1 MKRKILAIVILSSII
16 LSNCSS
22 DNDQSNSMSENIKYL
37 KSDKSDNIVYPG
49 DYDHFFE
56 YENGYL
62 THTSTGNT
70 NINNTIYSY
79 DTFGKLISKQN
90 YNGYYAYVYD
100 NQNRLIKEV
109 ETGTNN
115 YTSLTYGTNK
125 ITLTRYY
132 EYSGGSS
139 TENFEQTLDNS
150 GRIIKHRRLTPATYE
165 TSMLNEYIYDNNGNI
180 SEVRFK
186 EDNYGYPDRIVYY
199 QYDNKPNPYFYSLK
213 KINNSIYYLKCLNGL
228 SNYEF
233 SGFTPNNMTIYGS
246 TTYSYTYD
254 EVGYPKTQLKTYYD
268 GSGGTSTTG
277 HTFEYY

>member
-1 MKRKILAIVILSSII
+1 MKRKILAIVILSSIT

-22 DNDQSNSMSENIKYL
+22 DNNQSDSMSENIKYL
-37 KSDKSDNIVYPG
+37 KSDKSDNTVYPG

-70 NINNTIYSY
+70 DINNTTYSF
-79 DTFGKLISKQN
+79 DTYGKLISVQT
-90 YNGYYAYVYD
+90 YNGYYTYVYD

-115 YTSLTYGTNK
+115 YINLTYDTNK
-125 ITLTRYY
+125 VTLTRYY

-139 TENFEQTLDNS
+139 TEIFEQTLDNS

-165 TSMLNEYIYDNNGNI
+165 TSMLDEYIYDNNGNI

-186 EDNYGYPDRIVYY
+186 EDNYGYPDRIIHY

-213 KINNSIYYLKCLNGL
+213 KINNSIYYLKCLTGL
-228 SNYEF
+228 NNYEF

-254 EVGYPKTQLKTYYD
+254 EAGYPKTQLKTYYD

>member
-1 MKRKILAIVILSSII
+1 MKRKILVIVILSSII
-16 LSNCSS
+16 LSNCSDNNPS
-22 DNDQSNSMSENIKYL
+22 DNTIEDIKFL

-56 YENGYL
+56 FDDGYL
-62 THTSTGNT
+62 TFTRTGNT
-70 NINNTIYSY
+70 DINNNIYSY
-79 DTFGKLISKQN
+79 NAVGKLISRQY
-90 YNGYYAYVYD
+90 YNGNFTYAYD

-115 YTSLTYGTNK
+115 YTNLTYETNK
-125 ITLTRYY
+125 VKLTRYY
-132 EYSGGSS
+132 EYAGGSS

-150 GRIIKHRRLTPATYE
+150 GRIIKHRRLTSASYE
-165 TSMLNEYIYDNNGNI
+165 TSMLQEYVYDNNGNI
-180 SEVRFK
+180 SEIRFK
-186 EDNYGYPDRIVYY
+186 ENSYGYPDRIVYY
-199 QYDNKPNPYFYSLK
+199 QYDNKPNPYFFALK
-213 KINNSIYYLKCLNGL
+213 KINNSIYYLKCLKGL

-233 SGFTPNNMTIYGS
+233 TGFTPNNMTIYGS

-254 EVGYPKTQLKTYYD
+254 EDGYPKTQLKTYYN

>member
-22 DNDQSNSMSENIKYL
+22 DNDQGNSMSENIKYL
-37 KSDKSDNIVYPG
+37 KSDKADNIVYPG
-49 DYDHFFE
+49 DYDNFFE
-56 YENGYL
+56 YRNGYL

-70 NINNTIYSY
+70 DINNTIYSY
-79 DTFGKLISKQN
+79 DTYGKLISKQN
-90 YNGYYAYVYD
+90 YNVYCTYVYD

-125 ITLTRYY
+125 VTLTRYY

-139 TENFEQTLDNS
+139 TQNFEQTLDNL

-165 TSMLNEYIYDNNGNI
+165 TSMLNEYIYDNDGNI

-199 QYDNKPNPYFYSLK
+199 QYDNKPNPYFYSFK
-213 KINNSIYYLKCLNGL
+213 KINNSIYYLKCLYGL
-228 SNYEF
+228 SNYQF

-254 EVGYPKTQLKTYYD
+254 EVGYPKTQLETYYD
-268 GSGGTSTTG
+268 GSGGTNATG

>member
-1 MKRKILAIVILSSII
+1 MNRKILTLVVLSLFI
-16 LSNCSS
+16 LSNCSN
-22 DNDQSNSMSENIKYL
+22 DDQSNNEPENIKYL
-37 KSDKSDNIVYPG
+37 KSNKSDNTTYPG
-49 DYDHFFE
+49 DYDYFFE
-56 YENGYL
+56 YQNGFL

-79 DTFGKLISKQN
+79 DTNGKLISMQN
-90 YNGYYAYVYD
+90 YFGYFTYVYD
-100 NQNRLIKEV
+100 SQNRLIKEV

-115 YTSLTYGTNK
+115 YKSLTYGTNK
-125 ITLTRYY
+125 VTLTRYY
-132 EYSGGSS
+132 EYLGGSV

-150 GRIIKHRRLTPATYE
+150 GRIIKHKRLTPATFF
-165 TSMLNEYIYDNNGNI
+165 TSMLEEYIYDTNGNI
-180 SEVRFK
+180 SEVRIK
-186 EDNYGYPDRIVYY
+186 EHNDGSQDRIVYY

-213 KINNSIYYLKCLNGL
+213 KINKSIYYLKCMFGL

-254 EVGYPKTQLKTYYD
+254 ELGYPKTLSKTYYD
-268 GSGGTSTTG
+268 GSGGTNTTG